1 MFNPITTILGV
12 DLKEDG
18 TLETTKKTS
27 SSGVWPEM
35 NRVIKEIY
43 GVSDGKIV
51 LVKEINRKLEQ
62 ARLVQETITFEVE

>member
-18 TLETTKKTS
+18 TLEIIKKTS

-51 LVKEINRKLEQ
+51 LVKEINGKLEQ